1 MRSRGVSVLIDVII
15 IVSTIGVPPE
25 GARVIS
31 KVVVTLSVLKVVKT
45 VVGENASAVLSA
57 TMGYS

>member
-15 IVSTIGVPPE
+15 VVSTIGVPPE

-31 KVVVTLSVLKVVKT
+31 KVVVMLSLLKVVKT
-45 VVGENASAVLSA
+45 VVGEIASAVLSA
-57 TMGYS
+57 TIGYS

>member
-1 MRSRGVSVLIDVII
+1 VSVLIDVII